1 MWHLNMKAIGAVEAS
16 YAEHV
21 DGKCH
26 CGSTV
31 GFETDM
37 SSCLAYVSSKQPA
50 VEKSTGEA
58 ALITQN
64 RVGD

>member
-1 MWHLNMKAIGAVEAS
+1 MWHLDMKAIGAVEAS

-37 SSCLAYVSSKQPA
+37 SSWLADVSSK
-50 VEKSTGEA
+50 
-58 ALITQN
+58 
-64 RVGD
+64 